1 MPSPR
6 RGRDYPGSYAEV
18 RSWFPDDSACLDY
31 LDWLRWRGG
40 FVCPHCGA
48 HTSWR
53 LRDGRRSCGGC
64 ARRVSATAGTIFHH
78 TRTPLTV
85 WFAAAWQ
92 ITSQKGGVSALGL
105 QRVLGIGSYQT
116 AWTMLHRYRTAMV
129 RAGRERLSGEVE
141 VDETVLG
148 GPRSGKPGRG
158 ALGKTI
164 VAVAVEQEQPKGFGR
179 CRLTVIPDV
188 RGPTV
193 RTFLLSNVEP
203 GSTVLSDGYVSY
215 PPAILADYVHRP
227 INISKSGVQAHV
239 VLPGVHRVAAL
250 LKRWLLGTHHGAIEA
265 DHVQAYLDEFAFRFN
280 RRKSA
285 TRGMLFYRLLEQAVA
300 TKPLTYEALV
310 VVSRPKRTTPVPPPA
325 RRSGPGTLA
334 AGSLDHPWRAA

>member
-1 MPSPR
+1 
-6 RGRDYPGSYAEV
+6 
-18 RSWFPDDSACLDY
+18 
-31 LDWLRWRGG
+31 
-40 FVCPHCGA
+40 
-48 HTSWR
+48 
-53 LRDGRRSCGGC
+53 
-64 ARRVSATAGTIFHH
+64 
-78 TRTPLTV
+78 
-85 WFAAAWQ
+85 
-92 ITSQKGGVSALGL
+92 
-105 QRVLGIGSYQT
+105 
-116 AWTMLHRYRTAMV
+116 
-129 RAGRERLSGEVE
+129 VE
-141 VDETVLG
+141 VDATVLG

-188 RGPTV
+188 RGLTV

-203 GSTVLSDGYVSY
+203 GSTVLSDGYGSY
-215 PPAILADYVHRP
+215 PPAILADYVDQP
-227 INISKSGVQAHV
+227 VNISTSGVQAHV
-239 VLPGVHRVAAL
+239 VLPGAHRVASL

-300 TKPLTYEALV
+300 TKPIPYEALV
-310 VVSRPKRTTPVPPPA
+310 VVSRPKRTAPLPPPA

-334 AGSLDHPWRAA
+334 AGSLDHAWRAA